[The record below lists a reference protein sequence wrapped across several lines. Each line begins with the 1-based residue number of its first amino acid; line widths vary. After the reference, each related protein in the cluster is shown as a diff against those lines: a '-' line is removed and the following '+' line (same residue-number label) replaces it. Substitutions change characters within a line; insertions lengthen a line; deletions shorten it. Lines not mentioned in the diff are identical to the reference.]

1 MVPCRELA
9 VRTLAVPKWPLQ
21 NWQFRNRRES
31 RSQSLGCIT
40 RSQPSRYSAV
50 ETTRQHFRPPRA
62 PPHASARA
70 GCSRGVRAVSL
81 APTPVPVL
89 SRTRCLM
96 ASSRP
101 IALHRQH
108 GQHADAHSNAHR
120 DGWLAEQRAYPGL
133 LLSCRLLRWDGCRHW
148 SLDRLVAWA
157 AVIQAALFPHHPR
170 KVDAADVVRY
180 DRRACVFAHRNE
192 PVGCSVRLKSNVKK
206 PLELSTE
213 QAERR
218 TR

>member
-1 MVPCRELA
+1 MRLRVPA
-9 VRTLAVPKWPLQ
+9 
-21 NWQFRNRRES
+21 
-31 RSQSLGCIT
+31 
-40 RSQPSRYSAV
+40 
-50 ETTRQHFRPPRA
+50 
-62 PPHASARA
+62 
-70 GCSRGVRAVSL
+70 VRAVSL
-81 APTPVPVL
+81 APIPVPGL

-108 GQHADAHSNAHR
+108 GQHADAHSNAHG

-170 KVDAADVVRY
+170 KVDAADMVRY

-213 QAERR
+213 EAERR
-218 TR
+218 MR